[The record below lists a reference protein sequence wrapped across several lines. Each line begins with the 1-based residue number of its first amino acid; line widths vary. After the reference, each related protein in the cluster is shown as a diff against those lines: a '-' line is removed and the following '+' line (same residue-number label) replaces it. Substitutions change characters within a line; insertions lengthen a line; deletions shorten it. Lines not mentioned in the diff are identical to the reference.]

1 MSKSSTALLSLS
13 LPILAGTIIFVS
25 AGRWN
30 LPMVWAVLGVLTVFS
45 LTLVAT
51 ADSGLLRERQSPG
64 PGNQDRFT
72 RPVGIVLFLGHWILV
87 GLDVGRFQWSVA
99 PVAVQAAGLAGYIAA
114 LGVMFWA
121 MRVNPFYSSV
131 VRVQH
136 DRGHRL
142 VAAGPYRFV
151 RHPGYAASILAFL
164 SGGLAFGSWIA
175 MVPILAFVGLF
186 VRRTLVEDHMLLREL
201 DGYAGYAERVR
212 YRLIPGIF

>member
-1 MSKSSTALLSLS
+1 MSKSSTALLSCS

-30 LPMVWAVLGVLTVFS
+30 LPMVWAVLGGLTVFS
-45 LTLVAT
+45 LTLVVT

-72 RPVGIVLFLGHWILV
+72 KPVGIVLFLGHWILV

-99 PVAVQAAGLAGYIAA
+99 PLAVQAAGLAGYIAA

-121 MRVNPFYSSV
+121 MRVNPFYSSA
-131 VRVQH
+131 VRVQR

-142 VAAGPYRFV
+142 IAAGPYRFL
-151 RHPGYAASILAFL
+151 RHPGYAASIFAFMG
-164 SGGLAFGSWIA
+164 GGLAFGSWIA
-175 MVPILAFVGLF
+175 MLPIIVFVGLF
-186 VRRTLVEDHMLLREL
+186 IRRTLVEDQMLLREL
-201 DGYAGYAERVR
+201 EGYAEYAQRVR
-212 YRLIPGIF
+212 YRLMPGVF

>member
-1 MSKSSTALLSLS
+1 MSKLSTAFLSFS
-13 LPILAGTIIFVS
+13 LPLLAGTIIFVS

-30 LPMVWAVLGVLTVFS
+30 LPMVWCVLGVLTVFS
-45 LTLVAT
+45 LALILT
-51 ADSGLLRERQSPG
+51 ADPGLIRERHSPG
-64 PGNQDRFT
+64 RGNQDRFT
-72 RPVGIVLFLGHWILV
+72 RPASIVLFLGHWILV

-99 PVAVQAAGLAGYIAA
+99 PITVQTAGLAGYIAA

-131 VRVQH
+131 VRVQR

-175 MVPILAFVGLF
+175 LLPIIAFMGLF
-186 VRRTLVEDHMLLREL
+186 IRRTLVEDQMLLREL
-201 DGYAGYAERVR
+201 EGYAEYAQRVR
-212 YRLIPGIF
+212 YRLVPGLF